1 MVKEHMKWLKERP
14 KTGWKKGQEQKAV
27 DNSKRLQ
34 EVKKFLV
41 QQKSQKP

>member
-1 MVKEHMKWLKERP
+1 MVEREAEDRM
-14 KTGWKKGQEQKAV
+14 KKGQEQKAV

-34 EVKKFLV
+34 EVKKCLV